1 MVERA
6 GADAVI
12 AEGMESGGHIGEVTT
27 FVLVNKVSRS
37 VNIPVIAAGG
47 IADGRGMAAAFA
59 LGAEAVQMGTRF
71 VASVESDVHPVYKE
85 KIVKASIRDTVVT
98 GAKLGHPARVLRTPF
113 ARKIQEME
121 FENPMQAEEML
132 VGSLRRAVVE
142 GDLERGSFMVGQSAG
157 LIDEIKPVKQII
169 EDILKEFK
177 ETVEKLRGYIGG

>member
-1 MVERA
+1 
-6 GADAVI
+6 
-12 AEGMESGGHIGEVTT
+12 
-27 FVLVNKVSRS
+27 
-37 VNIPVIAAGG
+37 
-47 IADGRGMAAAFA
+47 
-59 LGAEAVQMGTRF
+59 
-71 VASVESDVHPVYKE
+71 
-85 KIVKASIRDTVVT
+85 
-98 GAKLGHPARVLRTPF
+98 
-113 ARKIQEME
+113 ME